1 MLFASSR
8 DALRRALV
16 GVAIE
21 IQGTDFSE
29 IAYEIGEYMT
39 LSTLTICSVLCAI
52 LFYGRTLLVADR
64 NLTPFLVLDKAQ
76 RGN

>member
-29 IAYEIGEYMT
+29 IAYEIGEYMA
-39 LSTLTICSVLCAI
+39 LSTFPICSVLCAI
-52 LFYGRTLLVADR
+52 LFYGRTAADR
-64 NLTPFLVLDKAQ
+64 DLTPFLVLDKAQ

>member
-39 LSTLTICSVLCAI
+39 LSTLAICSVLCAI
-52 LFYGRTLLVADR
+52 LFYRRTVLVADCD
-64 NLTPFLVLDKAQ
+64 LTLFLVLDKAQ